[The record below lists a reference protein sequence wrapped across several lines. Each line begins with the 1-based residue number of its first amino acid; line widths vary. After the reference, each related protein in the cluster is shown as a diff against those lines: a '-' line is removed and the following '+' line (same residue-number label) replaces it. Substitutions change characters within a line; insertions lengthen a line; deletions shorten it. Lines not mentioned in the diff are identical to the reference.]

1 MTIAIA
7 FLTRLALV
15 ALFLPFSALDKLR
28 DFGGAVTQARGSSI
42 MVPSRNG
49 TVICRSRKT
58 SSATCRTMNACFRN
72 STTLAVRG
80 IITSGITRPFRD
92 ATVQAASK
100 IARTCIAVISG

>member
-1 MTIAIA
+1 
-7 FLTRLALV
+7 
-15 ALFLPFSALDKLR
+15 
-28 DFGGAVTQARGSSI
+28 

-58 SSATCRTMNACFRN
+58 SSATCRTINACFRN
-72 STTLAVRG
+72 STTLAVSG

-100 IARTCIAVISG
+100 IARTCMAVISG